1 MFPNSTN
8 QQAASNSMLF
18 DFQYVELFPLTMSDL
33 LGNLLTAVIC
43 GLIISVVYR
52 LTHKENCSPS
62 FVNSLIIL
70 PIVTA
75 VVILLIG
82 NNVAR
87 AFGLVG
93 AMSIIR
99 FRTALRDTQDI
110 IFIFFALA
118 IGMAAGVG
126 LDTMAVVTTLVIST
140 VIFFVV
146 KFNPNTVATESY
158 MLHIRYGAGH
168 ENETNL
174 STLLTTYCSQ
184 VKMLSHEKLADV
196 VDLLSEA
203 VYQVKIAKGKSGA
216 ELVQQ
221 LNDLI
226 TDCRVTAKMV
236 DENGKVIK
244 TGAVTKSSNKQ
255 KLVK

>member
-33 LGNLLTAVIC
+33 LGNLLTAIVC
-43 GLIISVVYR
+43 GLIIAFVYK
-52 LTHKENCSPS
+52 LTHKENCSAS

-118 IGMAAGVG
+118 IGMAAGIG
-126 LDTMAVVTTLVIST
+126 LDTMAVITTLVIST
-140 VIFFVV
+140 VIYFVV
-146 KFNPNTVATESY
+146 KLNPNAVITESY
-158 MLHIRYGAGH
+158 MLHIRYGAGA

-174 STLLTTYCSQ
+174 GTLLSTYCAHI
-184 VKMLSHEKLADV
+184 KLLSHEKLADV
-196 VDLLSEA
+196 VNLLSDA
-203 VYQVKIAKGKSGA
+203 VYQVQIAKGKSGA
-216 ELVQQ
+216 DLVKQ
-221 LNDLI
+221 LNNLI
-226 TDCRVTAKMV
+226 TDCQVKVKMV
-236 DENGKVIK
+236 DENGKPVK
-244 TGAVTKSSNKQ
+244 TDAVTKTDKKRQ
-255 KLVK
+255 LVK